1 LANQHQQLA
10 GKCIAANPP
19 PDKLL
24 ETWAGTAPS
33 GHAASKSRGCTGPF
47 NSDATSQAGAADTT
61 NLLLTTVVSM
71 MAQNMNASMSK
82 NSKRHS
88 TPPSSPIR
96 PSSPLVP
103 SAAEPHLLAFLE
115 AFGHAKKLPE
125 EAIIS
130 AFDNLE
136 QARYTPDILH
146 EAGVSAER
154 LQQLTG
160 LAEGDVYALKKF
172 AREWCGKVD
181 SKRSKC
187 HH

>member
-1 LANQHQQLA
+1 MPQQLA
-10 GKCIAANPP
+10 GKCIAAHPP
-19 PDKLL
+19 PDKLIQS
-24 ETWAGTAPS
+24 WVGTATS
-33 GHAASKSRGCTGPF
+33 GHTSSTKSRGRSGPGPF
-47 NSDATSQAGAADTT
+47 NSDTASQAGAADTT
-61 NLLLTTVVSM
+61 NLLLTTVVGM

-82 NSKRHS
+82 NSKHHS

-115 AFGHAKKLPE
+115 AFGRAKKLPE
-125 EAIIS
+125 EAVIS

-136 QARYTPDILH
+136 RARYTPDILH

-181 SKRSKC
+181 SKRSKRR
-187 HH
+187 